1 MEQRSAG
8 EQQRVGGL
16 NRRGNAIGSD
26 SPTVRSGS
34 TGRFGTEGVRTTGA
48 RTGPHSVPLA
58 MRSGPGFEPPPG
70 RHRSPWGRSG
80 RILPIRWG
88 RIVFG
93 CLVALGVVVGIVGFA
108 LVSRSGGGGHAAAAG
123 AGATGRRPGASS
135 PVAVVAPSPAQAGA
149 PSGETSGVASPA
161 PGAHE
166 ILPSQLSS
174 APPPPTS
181 PPSPA
186 VQVSQ
191 PGPRPAGPVLTLG
204 RTSVDLGSVDS
215 TDSVDLTASG
225 TAAVDLRIGGGL
237 PSWLTAVPR
246 TTHLD
251 PGFRTELVITLDRSA
266 APVGQISVPIDVTA
280 AKGSGGGTIQ
290 VTGSVTAGPKILS
303 VTSPSLRPQAC
314 ATDQAPATG
323 PLTVQV
329 QDAVGMAGGTVTVT
343 AADGTTTTLALQL
356 ASSTD
361 DQSTWAALLGPAPA
375 GTLSYTISVKDL
387 NSRAA
392 SQQGAATVA
401 AC

>member
-8 EQQRVGGL
+8 ERQRVGGL
-16 NRRGNAIGSD
+16 NRRGNAVGGD
-26 SPTVRSGS
+26 SPASRTDPG
-34 TGRFGTEGVRTTGA
+34 GRFGTEGVRAMGA

-58 MRSGPGFEPPPG
+58 MRSDSGSDPAPG

-88 RIVFG
+88 RIVVG
-93 CLVALGVVVGIVGFA
+93 CLVALGVVVGILGFA
-108 LVSRSGGGGHAAAAG
+108 LVSRGGNGGRADTASSGS
-123 AGATGRRPGASS
+123 TGRQPGASN

-161 PGAHE
+161 PGVQE
-166 ILPSQLSS
+166 VLPGQLSS
-174 APPPPTS
+174 APPAPTS
-181 PPSPA
+181 PPSAA
-186 VQVSQ
+186 VKVTQ

-215 TDSVDLTASG
+215 TDSVDLTATG
-225 TAAVDLRIGGGL
+225 TTAVDLRIGGGL

-266 APVGQISVPIDVTA
+266 APVGQISVPINVTVA
-280 AKGSGGGTIQ
+280 TGTGGGTIQ
-290 VTGSVTAGPKILS
+290 VTGAVTAGPKILS
-303 VTSPSLRPQAC
+303 VTPPSLRPQAC

-329 QDAVGMAGGTVTVT
+329 QDAIGMAGGTVTVT
-343 AADGTTTTLALQL
+343 TADGTTTLSLQL
-356 ASSTD
+356 ATSTD
-361 DQSTWAALLGPAPA
+361 DQSTWTASLGPAPA
-375 GTLSYTISVKDL
+375 GTLGYTITVKDL
-387 NSRAA
+387 NSRTA
-392 SQQGAATVA
+392 SQQGSFTVA